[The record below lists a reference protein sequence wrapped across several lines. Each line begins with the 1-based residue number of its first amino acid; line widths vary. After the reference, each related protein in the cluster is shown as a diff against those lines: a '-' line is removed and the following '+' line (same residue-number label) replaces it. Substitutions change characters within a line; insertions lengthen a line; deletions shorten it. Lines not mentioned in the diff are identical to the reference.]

1 MLTLEQFKKIN
12 EDQQY
17 KHIGLFNKN
26 GDPLV
31 RFNSTNKGPKERLEM
46 IEKRLSSPSLTDEY
60 YVIKGKNNTQGDT
73 ISDEYIIENEK
84 ITMSEN
90 NNAPQTLNGH
100 VSPVGNKVY
109 NFKEG
114 IELNSKL
121 IRLEIENKYLE
132 TRIKELENT
141 IKDLEDQLEE
151 TTLLDENKENPIQDF
166 LTETIKTAAPLL
178 DKYFEL
184 KERKIQLSENNYLA
198 QAPAPAPEN
207 NFRNL
212 NKEGADLL
220 DEKIK
225 MFILQQAPED
235 QDTLKQMY
243 NSSST
248 LDGFF
253 TQLQQMDPEL
263 LEYCKSFMN
272 NGN

>member
-1 MLTLEQFKKIN
+1 MLTIEQFKKIN
-12 EDQQY
+12 TDQQY

-46 IEKRLSSPSLTDEY
+46 IEKRLSSPSLTDDY
-60 YVIKGKNNTQGDT
+60 YIIKGKNNTQGDT

-90 NNAPQTLNGH
+90 NSPPTLSGH

-141 IKDLEDQLEE
+141 NKDLEDQLEE
-151 TTLLDENKENPIQDF
+151 TTLLEDNKENPIQDF

-184 KERKIQLSENNYLA
+184 KERKIQLSENNYMS
-198 QAPAPAPEN
+198 QAPTRVEQREN
-207 NFRNL
+207 EFRNL
-212 NKEGADLL
+212 NKDGADIL

-225 MFILQQAPED
+225 IFILQQAPED
-235 QDTLKQMY
+235 QETLKQMY
-243 NSSST
+243 NSSNT

-253 TQLQQMDPEL
+253 TQLEQRDPEML
-263 LEYCKSFMN
+263 KYCKASL

>member
-1 MLTLEQFKKIN
+1 MLTLDQFKNIN
-12 EDQQY
+12 KDQQY

-31 RFNSTNKGPKERLEM
+31 RFNSTNKSPEERLEM

-60 YVIKGKNNTQGDT
+60 YIIKGKNNTQGDT
-73 ISDEYIIENEK
+73 ISDEYIIENVN
-84 ITMSEN
+84 TMSEN
-90 NNAPQTLNGH
+90 QTTPPTLSGH
-100 VSPVGNKVY
+100 AQPIGNKVY

-132 TRIKELENT
+132 TRIKELEET
-141 IKDLEDQLEE
+141 IKDLEEQLEE

-184 KERKIQLSENNYLA
+184 KERKIQLSENNYMA
-198 QAPAPAPEN
+198 QAQAPAPEN
-207 NFRNL
+207 NFKNL
-212 NKEGADLL
+212 NKDGADIL

-225 MFILQQAPED
+225 IFILQQDPED
-235 QDTLKQMY
+235 QEMLKQMY
-243 NSSST
+243 NSSNT

-253 TQLQQMDPEL
+253 VQLEQRDPEM
-263 LEYCKSFMN
+263 LEYCKASL